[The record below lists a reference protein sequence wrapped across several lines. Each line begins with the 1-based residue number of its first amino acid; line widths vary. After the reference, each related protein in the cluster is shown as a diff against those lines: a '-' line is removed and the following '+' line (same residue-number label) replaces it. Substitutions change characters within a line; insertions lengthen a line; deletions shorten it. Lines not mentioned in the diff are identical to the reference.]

1 MNKDVKRAPVERTV
15 RIEKVNG
22 MNTILEQWNLFEELV
37 VPKHANQVQRKEMRR
52 AFYAGA
58 EGMMRIEWQIGDESI
73 SESAGVAIL
82 EGCRDEL
89 QMFGMH
95 VLNGYA

>member
-1 MNKDVKRAPVERTV
+1 MNKYVNRAPVGRTV
-15 RIEKVNG
+15 RFENVHG

-37 VPKHANQVQRKEMRR
+37 VPKYANQVQRQEMRR

-58 EGMMRIEWQIGDESI
+58 GGMMRIQWQVGDESM
-73 SESAGVAIL
+73 SELAGVAIL